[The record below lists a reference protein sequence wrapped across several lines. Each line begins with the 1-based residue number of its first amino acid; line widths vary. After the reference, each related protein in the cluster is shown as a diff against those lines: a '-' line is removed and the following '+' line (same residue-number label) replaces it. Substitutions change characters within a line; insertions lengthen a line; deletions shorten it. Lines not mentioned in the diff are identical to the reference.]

1 MGTTPPFPR
10 LPRGRAGVAAG
21 AGTIRDGDCFGPVV
35 NLAARAVKHAAPSQ
49 VVAAREVADAVRGV
63 LHVTPLPEVELAGF
77 DGAVVAYDA
86 AASSAVRFG
95 RRRHGSVR
103 RLQSTL
109 PVFLI

>member
-21 AGTIRDGDCFGPVV
+21 AVTIRDGDCFGPVV

-86 AASSAVRFG
+86 AASSAV
-95 RRRHGSVR
+95 
-103 RLQSTL
+103 
-109 PVFLI
+109 